1 MKKRDQENK
10 GKMKNTKD
18 KKIRILVQIMESDH
32 SKCQKEKKRKKL
44 KSDNLRNNSR

>member
-1 MKKRDQENK
+1 MKKRDQGNK
-10 GKMKNTKD
+10 GKIKD
-18 KKIRILVQIMESDH
+18 TKIRILVQIMESDH